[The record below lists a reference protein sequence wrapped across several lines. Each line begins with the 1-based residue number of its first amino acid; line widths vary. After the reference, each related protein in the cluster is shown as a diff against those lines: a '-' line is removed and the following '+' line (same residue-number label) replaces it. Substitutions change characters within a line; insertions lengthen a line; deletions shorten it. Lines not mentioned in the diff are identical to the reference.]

1 MNESDDMEMERN
13 NIRRAISEAL
23 AAEQNRSADEIGNSL
38 IKSGIIDKKGRV
50 IDRRRTAAR
59 PARRRSRR

>member
-1 MNESDDMEMERN
+1 MNEKTGMESERN
-13 NIRRAISEAL
+13 TLRRAISEAL

-50 IDRRRTAAR
+50 IDRRRQVTK
-59 PARRRSRR
+59 PVRRSRR